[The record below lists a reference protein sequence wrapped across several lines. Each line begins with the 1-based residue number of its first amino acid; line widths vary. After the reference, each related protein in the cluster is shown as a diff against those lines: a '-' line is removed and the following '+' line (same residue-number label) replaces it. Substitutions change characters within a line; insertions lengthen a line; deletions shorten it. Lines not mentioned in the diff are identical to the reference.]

1 MAYCNLAKRV
11 SLHSPFLT
19 LFFPLVCLVLDV
31 AVLSTEGQ
39 VQDLR
44 FPQAGKGGN
53 WIQLSARTMKQNSR
67 NGEP

>member
-1 MAYCNLAKRV
+1 M
-11 SLHSPFLT
+11 
-19 LFFPLVCLVLDV
+19 
-31 AVLSTEGQ
+31 LSTEGQ

-67 NGEP
+67 NGEPWAQDSATPSTSVKPTLPS